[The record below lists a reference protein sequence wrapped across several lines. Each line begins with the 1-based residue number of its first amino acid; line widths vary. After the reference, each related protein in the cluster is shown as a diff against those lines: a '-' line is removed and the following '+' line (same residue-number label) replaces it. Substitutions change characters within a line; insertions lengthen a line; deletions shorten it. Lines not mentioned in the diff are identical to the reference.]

1 MAASEVGSRE
11 RASIC
16 WRLGVE
22 EAKGTADAV
31 FAVDSSATEGG
42 GGEGEG
48 EEAVAAATDR
58 GDGEPSPRSLPK
70 PPPPRSILPRLSLSG
85 QLRPSQALWRVISI
99 GLSPRTIVAPTWR
112 AAGFW
117 EFFFF
122 FLWLGFARNKG

>member
-22 EAKGTADAV
+22 EGKGTADALV
-31 FAVDSSATEGG
+31 AVDSSATE

-48 EEAVAAATDR
+48 EEAVAAATDK
-58 GDGEPSPRSLPK
+58 GDGEPSPPSLPK
-70 PPPPRSILPRLSLSG
+70 PPPPRSILPSLSLSG

-117 EFFFF
+117 EFFFCG
-122 FLWLGFARNKG
+122 WGCMK